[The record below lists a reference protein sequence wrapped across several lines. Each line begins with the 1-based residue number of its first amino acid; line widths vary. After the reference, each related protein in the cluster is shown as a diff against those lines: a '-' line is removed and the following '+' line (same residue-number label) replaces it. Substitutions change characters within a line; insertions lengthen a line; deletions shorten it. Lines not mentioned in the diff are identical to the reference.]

1 MLLNPAVE
9 NDLSAT
15 SLDKKMSALWNSLL
29 DCLECWYITNAY
41 RNHGA
46 LKISVT
52 WCLEIRFSAIQLRER
67 FVV

>member
-1 MLLNPAVE
+1 MSRKGGGQAMLPNPAVE

-41 RNHGA
+41 LTA
-46 LKISVT
+46 A
-52 WCLEIRFSAIQLRER
+52 EIMVL
-67 FVV
+67 